1 MGLSFSIK
9 ILDLNQKRLFRSFFA
24 IVGEMI
30 LKKIFTFILLSG
42 FIIPFFYYNH
52 LDQVDKSK
60 ILPYGVFI
68 GISPQEKYL
77 LENYQIV
84 VIDGQYF
91 SKEDITELKNKGKK
105 IYSYLNIG
113 SIEDFRP
120 YFSQWKDNFLGNYE
134 NWEEEYWMDVSNSNW
149 QDYIVKTLA
158 KNLIDK
164 GIDGFFVDNFDVYY
178 NYQQEKIYHGLEE
191 ILKNLKFYN
200 KPVIINGGD
209 YFIQRYLQ
217 EHEKIFF
224 DGISQENVFTS
235 IDFKHKQFYKQNE
248 NVKKYYLNYLDIC
261 QRSDL
266 KIFLLEYG
274 KNKDILNE
282 IKQYCDEKGYSFYY
296 SSSLELN
303 K

>member
-1 MGLSFSIK
+1 
-9 ILDLNQKRLFRSFFA
+9 
-24 IVGEMI
+24 MI